1 MAGGARVEQEVRGV
15 RRHCPTPRGPRCPRV
30 VAVRSLSQ
38 DSSKIAQ
45 QTLIFCKGALISVNA
60 EVLRPQEEMGASEP
74 ESRANTPR
82 APGSSEPLAA
92 DLPLRAAQGP
102 VVPPGQ
108 HDLGFW
114 SERGACSR
122 SCLELNTG

>member
-1 MAGGARVEQEVRGV
+1 MWTLIPVQSGPWRGEY
-15 RRHCPTPRGPRCPRV
+15 RLFSTTWFF
-30 VAVRSLSQ
+30 S